1 MIDPN
6 SGAETPEDRDR
17 TSESETTMP
26 PPGNDAAA
34 DLSSVSIRPAT
45 PADAAGCL
53 ALQREY
59 FPDYVRTTGVSNL
72 DTLRLATVIREAPA
86 DRSAWFV
93 ATHNDEVVG
102 YAFGQPWTP
111 RRESPFSSNCMAA
124 LPQVAVRDGFQGHGI
139 GSALVTEVI
148 GAMAH
153 LGFEMIHAHIPAHL
167 VRWYAA
173 GGMNVLQSGA
183 GLAWVEM
190 PGPGSEHLAPT
201 DWTAE
206 ERAAD
211 TPRLGIR
218 PDGNG
223 YDHICFAQLAPLQK
237 LIWATPYSTDGNLV
251 RNAAR
256 TMLRLS
262 LEVPTELF
270 VARLSQ
276 ALATVC

>member
-1 MIDPN
+1 M
-6 SGAETPEDRDR
+6 T
-17 TSESETTMP
+17 
-26 PPGNDAAA
+26 
-34 DLSSVSIRPAT
+34 IRPAT

-173 GGMNVLQSGA
+173 GGMNVLQAAPAS
-183 GLAWVEM
+183 
-190 PGPGSEHLAPT
+190 PGWRCPAP
-201 DWTAE
+201 
-206 ERAAD
+206 
-211 TPRLGIR
+211 
-218 PDGNG
+218 
-223 YDHICFAQLAPLQK
+223 AQSTLLLPIGPL
-237 LIWATPYSTDGNLV
+237 
-251 RNAAR
+251 RNALR
-256 TMLRLS
+256 TLPAWASDRTETATTTSASPSSLRC
-262 LEVPTELF
+262 
-270 VARLSQ
+270 RN
-276 ALATVC
+276 